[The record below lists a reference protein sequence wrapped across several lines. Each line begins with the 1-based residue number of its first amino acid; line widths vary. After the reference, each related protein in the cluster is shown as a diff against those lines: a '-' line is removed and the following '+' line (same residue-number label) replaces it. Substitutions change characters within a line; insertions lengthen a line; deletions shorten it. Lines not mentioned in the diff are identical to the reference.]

1 MSLPAVLRDR
11 LRLPVIGAPLF
22 IVSGPEL
29 VIAQCKAGIVGS
41 FPSLN
46 ARPVSQLDEWL
57 AEITETLADWDRAH
71 PETPSA
77 PFAVNQIVHKTNNR
91 LEEDVEL
98 CAKYRVPVIITSLG
112 AREDVNAAVH
122 GWGGVV
128 LHDIINGSFA
138 RKAIEKGADGL
149 IPVAAGAG
157 GHAGRLSPFAIIQE
171 LREWFDGPI
180 ALSGA
185 IANGRAVLAA
195 QAMGADLAYIGSA
208 FIATQEA
215 RAGDGYKDMIVASG
229 GEDIVYT
236 NLFTGV
242 HGNYLRPSIVAA
254 GLDPDDLPQADP
266 SKMNF
271 GSGGNQEAKAW
282 RDIWGCGQGIGAV
295 KHVPSAGELVARLAA
310 EYEAAKAE
318 LAGKTAFTAGAP
330 LAFAAE

>member
-1 MSLPAVLRDR
+1 M
-11 LRLPVIGAPLF
+11 
-22 IVSGPEL
+22 
-29 VIAQCKAGIVGS
+29 
-41 FPSLN
+41 
-46 ARPVSQLDEWL
+46 
-57 AEITETLADWDRAH
+57 
-71 PETPSA
+71 
-77 PFAVNQIVHKTNNR
+77 
-91 LEEDVEL
+91 
-98 CAKYRVPVIITSLG
+98 
-112 AREDVNAAVH
+112 
-122 GWGGVV
+122 
-128 LHDIINGSFA
+128 
-138 RKAIEKGADGL
+138 
-149 IPVAAGAG
+149 
-157 GHAGRLSPFAIIQE
+157 IQE
-171 LREWFDGPI
+171 LRAWFDGPI

-208 FIATQEA
+208 FIATEEA
-215 RAGDGYKDMIVASG
+215 RAAQGYKDMIVGSG

-330 LAFAAE
+330 LAIAAE